1 MTRTFGLAAL
11 VAFLIPGLTAAAPA
25 LRPAKRIDP
34 KVRELRLEQI
44 RALKEQLE
52 GQFERV
58 KIGKDPLV
66 VFLEAVRKLA
76 EAEVDIAETRE
87 AELAALSNAL
97 RLLTV
102 VEGQMEEL
110 QNAGLQTGQGV
121 AQVRAAR
128 LEAEIQLE
136 KWKKR

>member
-97 RLLTV
+97 R
-102 VEGQMEEL
+102 GYP
-110 QNAGLQTGQGV
+110 GRFPGV
-121 AQVRAAR
+121 F
-128 LEAEIQLE
+128 LG
-136 KWKKR
+136 

>member
-1 MTRTFGLAAL
+1 MTRTFAVAAL

-34 KVRELRLEQI
+34 KVRELRQEQI
-44 RALKEQLE
+44 KALKEQLE